1 MHKRLS
7 GRSACRTQT
16 SISDGA
22 SRLEG
27 RLRGLP
33 QHSIDAGDADLELRR
48 DSVARQALRG
58 EAMDPSA
65 LLARAVGEEA
75 ARGWPKGP
83 PQVAFRPSGR
93 RGSVIYDRP
102 YQAARW
108 EVRLSAMTL
117 GPYAASLALSFWTVP
132 TPTR

>member
-22 SRLEG
+22 SCLEG

-58 EAMDPSA
+58 EALDPSG

-75 ARGWPKGP
+75 ARGWPKGS
-83 PQVAFRPSGR
+83 PQVAFRPC
-93 RGSVIYDRP
+93 
-102 YQAARW
+102 
-108 EVRLSAMTL
+108 
-117 GPYAASLALSFWTVP
+117 GPPW
-132 TPTR
+132 